1 MANNRELSQF
11 ASFVSVDDTS
21 DSISFASTITSVNVS
36 GASTI
41 GNVVIGAATT
51 DIVVTGDLN
60 VTGVIS
66 ATQFGGEAVINTDR
80 IIQVGGGT
88 SITRAAN
95 LQAELDKLGKK
106 NYRSWC
112 CSHNSTRIRRILLY
126 LTTQTAWRRNWNYHS
141 RILNFRNKTRRYWKP
156 LL

>member
-106 NYRSWC
+106 TIGPGVAVTIQLAAGEYFFTS
-112 CSHNSTRIRRILLY
+112 
-126 LTTQTAWRRNWNYHS
+126 
-141 RILNFRNKTRRYWKP
+141 P
-156 LL
+156 LKL